1 MGATTGQILKWNGT
15 TWVPSLDSG
24 KVYKAGLG
32 IAISNDSIINL
43 GDRDSS
49 NDIVIGSNAGGDL
62 AGTYPN
68 PTIGLGKVVTDR
80 IADGAITANKL
91 NQMGATSG
99 QILKWNGTAWVPSL
113 DSGKVYKAGLGIAIS
128 NDSIINTGDQDSTD
142 DVLKTTQFNGDVSGT
157 YNTITIKN
165 GAVTTAKIADGA
177 VTAAKLNQ
185 MGATTGQ
192 ILKWNGTTWVPS
204 LDSGKVYKAGLGI
217 AISND
222 SIINLGDRDSS
233 NDIVIGSNAGGD
245 LAGTYPNPTI
255 GLGKVVTDRIADGAV
270 KTPKIAD
277 GAITAN
283 KLNQMGATS
292 GQILKWNG
300 SAWEASNDIGKFYFA
315 GRGIRISNDS
325 IINTGDTDSTDDVS
339 LNLIT
344 TKGDVIGKF
353 DSLYIR
359 DGAVT
364 SGKIALGSVSGN
376 KLSRMGATDGQVL
389 TWDQAGNV
397 WTPKNSNFS
406 FFATSRDITSPNN
419 TVPAHQIIPVGTES
433 NIDFV
438 IAPKGTGAIIA
449 NLPISG
455 NNDKRGQRA
464 VDLQM
469 QRSNA
474 DEVAKGP
481 NSVIAGGRNNK
492 ITSAGTLSVI
502 AGGFTNSISGST
514 AAIVGGQLNT
524 ASGIYSF
531 IGGGNDNDAIGD
543 LTSVS
548 GGQFNIASSQ
558 LSFIGGGDNNS
569 VYGSNGSIVGGQSNS
584 IVSGTHGF
592 IGSGLTNSLSGTYG
606 VITGGRLNRV
616 SGTNGFIGGGERDT
630 ITGNYSVIAGGQLNK
645 VSANYASIHG
655 GFENQAL
662 AEFATINGGD
672 SNIITSAGYG
682 GVIGGGILN
691 RVADFTATVAGGIS
705 NQALGRRSTV
715 GGGITN
721 TARNWYSTVSGGA
734 GNSALAEGSAV
745 FGGIEM
751 VLDTTAIGSFG
762 FNGNIINN
770 STSLYVRR
778 INIAQPRTGVFN
790 NVHLWLT
797 NNDDTVRTLRFYEK
811 YNVQGAF
818 PNGTNYVGFKA
829 PDLIGSDMIY
839 TLPSTAPSANGQVLS
854 STTAGVLSWVNGGGN
869 TNDFFQFIDFNNGQ
883 NSAIQAHAIIPFGAE
898 DDIDFVAMPKG
909 KGSFMFDY
917 PDNSATGGA
926 KRGLLSIDLQMVRT
940 TQHQVVKAD
949 TASILG
955 GFSNEISNSAHTSV
969 IIGGAFNK
977 INAYQSTILGGRSN
991 TTDGQF
997 SMVGGLGNTAGSFGE
1012 TVLGIYATDAGGTTS
1027 SSVATDRLFAIGNG
1041 TSASR
1046 STAFSI
1052 LKNGNTNVSG
1062 TLDIN
1067 GNATIGGGSS
1077 TSELRLKEASGTG
1090 SNYVGLKAGN
1100 ATADMVY
1107 TLPTSAPS
1115 TDGQVLVSTT
1125 NGTMSWSNPILKS
1138 QNISVNPGNLLQNG
1152 GSESIAVTVTGAQV
1166 GATVQVSP
1174 RTEMEDGII
1183 IGYARVSAANTIS
1196 IRFVNTTNSAVD
1208 PASVNVDITVIQP

>member
-1 MGATTGQILKWNGT
+1 
-15 TWVPSLDSG
+15 
-24 KVYKAGLG
+24 
-32 IAISNDSIINL
+32 
-43 GDRDSS
+43 
-49 NDIVIGSNAGGDL
+49 
-62 AGTYPN
+62 
-68 PTIGLGKVVTDR
+68 
-80 IADGAITANKL
+80 
-91 NQMGATSG
+91 
-99 QILKWNGTAWVPSL
+99 
-113 DSGKVYKAGLGIAIS
+113 
-128 NDSIINTGDQDSTD
+128 
-142 DVLKTTQFNGDVSGT
+142 
-157 YNTITIKN
+157 
-165 GAVTTAKIADGA
+165 
-177 VTAAKLNQ
+177 
-185 MGATTGQ
+185 
-192 ILKWNGTTWVPS
+192 
-204 LDSGKVYKAGLGI
+204 
-217 AISND
+217 
-222 SIINLGDRDSS
+222 
-233 NDIVIGSNAGGD
+233 
-245 LAGTYPNPTI
+245 
-255 GLGKVVTDRIADGAV
+255 
-270 KTPKIAD
+270 
-277 GAITAN
+277 
-283 KLNQMGATS
+283 MGATS

>member
-1 MGATTGQILKWNGT
+1 
-15 TWVPSLDSG
+15 
-24 KVYKAGLG
+24 
-32 IAISNDSIINL
+32 
-43 GDRDSS
+43 
-49 NDIVIGSNAGGDL
+49 
-62 AGTYPN
+62 
-68 PTIGLGKVVTDR
+68 
-80 IADGAITANKL
+80 
-91 NQMGATSG
+91 
-99 QILKWNGTAWVPSL
+99 
-113 DSGKVYKAGLGIAIS
+113 
-128 NDSIINTGDQDSTD
+128 
-142 DVLKTTQFNGDVSGT
+142 
-157 YNTITIKN
+157 
-165 GAVTTAKIADGA
+165 
-177 VTAAKLNQ
+177 
-185 MGATTGQ
+185 
-192 ILKWNGTTWVPS
+192 
-204 LDSGKVYKAGLGI
+204 
-217 AISND
+217 
-222 SIINLGDRDSS
+222 
-233 NDIVIGSNAGGD
+233 
-245 LAGTYPNPTI
+245 
-255 GLGKVVTDRIADGAV
+255 
-270 KTPKIAD
+270 
-277 GAITAN
+277 
-283 KLNQMGATS
+283 
-292 GQILKWNG
+292 
-300 SAWEASNDIGKFYFA
+300 
-315 GRGIRISNDS
+315 
-325 IINTGDTDSTDDVS
+325 
-339 LNLIT
+339 
-344 TKGDVIGKF
+344 
-353 DSLYIR
+353 
-359 DGAVT
+359 
-364 SGKIALGSVSGN
+364 
-376 KLSRMGATDGQVL
+376 
-389 TWDQAGNV
+389 
-397 WTPKNSNFS
+397 
-406 FFATSRDITSPNN
+406 
-419 TVPAHQIIPVGTES
+419 
-433 NIDFV
+433 
-438 IAPKGTGAIIA
+438 
-449 NLPISG
+449 
-455 NNDKRGQRA
+455 
-464 VDLQM
+464 
-469 QRSNA
+469 
-474 DEVAKGP
+474 
-481 NSVIAGGRNNK
+481 
-492 ITSAGTLSVI
+492 
-502 AGGFTNSISGST
+502 
-514 AAIVGGQLNT
+514 
-524 ASGIYSF
+524 
-531 IGGGNDNDAIGD
+531 
-543 LTSVS
+543 
-548 GGQFNIASSQ
+548 
-558 LSFIGGGDNNS
+558 
-569 VYGSNGSIVGGQSNS
+569 
-584 IVSGTHGF
+584 
-592 IGSGLTNSLSGTYG
+592 
-606 VITGGRLNRV
+606 
-616 SGTNGFIGGGERDT
+616 
-630 ITGNYSVIAGGQLNK
+630 
-645 VSANYASIHG
+645 
-655 GFENQAL
+655 
-662 AEFATINGGD
+662 
-672 SNIITSAGYG
+672 
-682 GVIGGGILN
+682 
-691 RVADFTATVAGGIS
+691 
-705 NQALGRRSTV
+705 
-715 GGGITN
+715 
-721 TARNWYSTVSGGA
+721 
-734 GNSALAEGSAV
+734 
-745 FGGIEM
+745 
-751 VLDTTAIGSFG
+751 
-762 FNGNIINN
+762 
-770 STSLYVRR
+770 
-778 INIAQPRTGVFN
+778 
-790 NVHLWLT
+790 LWLT

>member
-1 MGATTGQILKWNGT
+1 MGSESDIDIALSSKGTGAILAQMPDGT
-15 TWVPSLDSG
+15 V
-24 KVYKAGLG
+24 
-32 IAISNDSIINL
+32 
-43 GDRDSS
+43 
-49 NDIVIGSNAGGDL
+49 AGGNKRGNNAVDL
-62 AGTYPN
+62 QMVRNNATQVAIGTSSTISGGERNATSVDYASIGGGSGNTVNKIGGTIAGGTQNTVTGLQYSAVLGGFGN
-68 PTIGLGKVVTDR
+68 TASGNRTAIGCGSENETESEYSVVSGGYRNKARADR
-80 IADGAITANKL
+80 SAIIGGAELTLSGTATGSFGFNANRISGGFPDRPITIADANTGVFNNVDLWLTNNDNTTRTLRFYEAFNTAGAFPSGANYVAFRAPTSINSNVTWTLPSADGTAN
-91 NQMGATSG
+91 Q
-99 QILKWNGTAWVPSL
+99 
-113 DSGKVYKAGLGIAIS
+113 
-128 NDSIINTGDQDSTD
+128 
-142 DVLKTTQFNGDVSGT
+142 VLKTDGSG
-157 YNTITIKN
+157 N
-165 GAVTTAKIADGA
+165 
-177 VTAAKLNQ
+177 L
-185 MGATTGQ
+185 
-192 ILKWNGTTWVPS
+192 TW
-204 LDSGKVYKAGLGI
+204 
-217 AISND
+217 
-222 SIINLGDRDSS
+222 
-233 NDIVIGSNAGGD
+233 
-245 LAGTYPNPTI
+245 
-255 GLGKVVTDRIADGAV
+255 
-270 KTPKIAD
+270 
-277 GAITAN
+277 
-283 KLNQMGATS
+283 
-292 GQILKWNG
+292 
-300 SAWEASNDIGKFYFA
+300 SNDIGKFYFA
-315 GRGIRISNDS
+315 GRGISISNDS
-325 IINTGDTDSTDDVS
+325 IISTGFLDS
-339 LNLIT
+339 T

-353 DSLYIR
+353 DSLYIKN
-359 DGAVT
+359 GSVT
-364 SGKIALGSVSGN
+364 DNKIAIGALSTN
-376 KLSRMGATDGQVL
+376 KLAKGSATDGQVL

-406 FFATSRDITSPNN
+406 FFATSRDITIPNN
-419 TVPAHQIIPVGTES
+419 TVPAHQIIPIGSES

-438 IAPKGTGAIIA
+438 ISPKGSGSILA

-455 NNDKRGQRA
+455 SIDKRGTRA
-464 VDLQM
+464 IDLQM

-492 ITSAGTLSVI
+492 ITSAGTQSVI
-502 AGGFTNSISGST
+502 VGGTTNSVSASNAT
-514 AAIVGGQLNT
+514 IVGGQLNT
-524 ASGIYSF
+524 ASGISSF
-531 IGGGNDNDAIGD
+531 IGGGIDNDASGEATGI
-543 LTSVS
+543 V
-548 GGQFNIASSQ
+548 GGQYNTASST
-558 LSFIGGGDNNS
+558 LAFIGGGANNTVS
-569 VYGSNGSIVGGQSNS
+569 ASNAAIVGGQSNS
-584 IVSGTHGF
+584 ILSGTHGF
-592 IGSGLTNSLSGTYG
+592 IGSGLTNSLNGAYG
-606 VITGGRLNRV
+606 VIAGGRLNRV
-616 SGTNGFIGGGERDT
+616 SGTYGFIGGGERDT
-630 ITGNYSVIAGGQLNK
+630 IAGNYSVISGGLLNK
-645 VSANYASIHG
+645 VSANYSSILG

-662 AEFATINGGD
+662 AEFTTINGGD

-691 RVADFTATVAGGIS
+691 RVADLTATVAGGIS

-715 GGGITN
+715 GGGVTN

-770 STSLYVRR
+770 STSLYARR

-829 PDLIGSDMIY
+829 PDAIGSDMIY
-839 TLPSTAPSANGQVLS
+839 TLPSTAPSANGQVLA

-869 TNDFFQFIDFNNGQ
+869 INDYFEFDDLNPGNQ
-883 NSAIQAHAIIPFGAE
+883 SAIQAHLMRPRGPE
-898 DDIDFVAMPKG
+898 SDIDMVLSPKG

-926 KRGLLSIDLQMVRT
+926 KRGILSIDLQMVRS

-955 GFSNEISNSAHTSV
+955 GFANEISNSAHTSV
-969 IIGGAFNK
+969 IIGGALNTAS
-977 INAYQSTILGGRSN
+977 AYQSTILGGRSN

-997 SMVGGLGNTAGSFGE
+997 SMVGGLGNTAGSYGE

-1027 SSVATDRLFAIGNG
+1027 SSISTDRLFAIGNG
-1041 TSASR
+1041 TSATR

-1090 SNYVGLKAGN
+1090 SNYTGFKAGN

-1107 TLPTSAPS
+1107 TLPTSAPGS
-1115 TDGQVLVSTT
+1115 DGQVLISSTS
-1125 NGTMSWSNPILKS
+1125 GVMSWSTPILKA
-1138 QNISVNPGNLLQNG
+1138 QNISVNPGNLVEYG
-1152 GSESIAVTVTGAQV
+1152 GSQSIAITVTGAQV

-1183 IGYARVSAANTIS
+1183 IGYARVSAADTVS
-1196 IRFVNTTNSAVD
+1196 IRFVNTTNGPID
-1208 PASVNVDITVIQP
+1208 PTALNIDITVIQP

>member
-1 MGATTGQILKWNGT
+1 MGATTGQILKWNGSA
-15 TWVPSLDSG
+15 WVPSLDSG

-32 IAISNDSIINL
+32 ITISNDSIINK
-43 GDRDSS
+43 GDQDST
-49 NDIVIGSNAGGDL
+49 DDVLETTLFGGDVSGVYSNL
-62 AGTYPN
+62 
-68 PTIGLGKVVTDR
+68 TINNGAVTTNKL
-80 IADGAITANKL
+80 ADGAVTANKL

-99 QILKWNGTAWVPSL
+99 QILKWNGSAW
-113 DSGKVYKAGLGIAIS
+113 I
-128 NDSIINTGDQDSTD
+128 
-142 DVLKTTQFNGDVSGT
+142 
-157 YNTITIKN
+157 
-165 GAVTTAKIADGA
+165 
-177 VTAAKLNQ
+177 
-185 MGATTGQ
+185 
-192 ILKWNGTTWVPS
+192 PS

-270 KTPKIAD
+270 TDVKLDQMGAQNGQVLTWEGNKWKPKANHDKQHHPGWGILFKNDTIINTGDTDSTDDVTIFRVTNKGDIQGKFDSLTIKPGAVTADKLSQMGASTGQILKWNGSAWVPSLDSGKVYKAGLGIAISND
-277 GAITAN
+277 SIINLGDRDSSNDIVIGSNAGGDLAGTYPNPTIGLGKVVTDRIANGAVTAN

-492 ITSAGTLSVI
+492 ITSAGTQSVI
-502 AGGFTNSISGST
+502 AGGLTNSVSGST

-524 ASGIYSF
+524 ASGISSF
-531 IGGGNDNDAIGD
+531 IGGGIDNDAIAD
-543 LTSVS
+543 LASVA
-548 GGQFNIASSQ
+548 GGQYNIASSQ

-606 VITGGRLNRV
+606 VIAGGRLNRV

-630 ITGNYSVIAGGQLNK
+630 ITGNYSVISGGQLNK

-662 AEFATINGGD
+662 AEFTTINGGD
-672 SNIITSAGYG
+672 SNIITSTGYG

-721 TARNWYSTVSGGA
+721 TARNWYSTVAGGA

-751 VLDTTAIGSFG
+751 YWIQLQLDHLDLMVISL
-762 FNGNIINN
+762 IIQRA
-770 STSLYVRR
+770 YM
-778 INIAQPRTGVFN
+778 Q
-790 NVHLWLT
+790 
-797 NNDDTVRTLRFYEK
+797 E
-811 YNVQGAF
+811 
-818 PNGTNYVGFKA
+818 
-829 PDLIGSDMIY
+829 
-839 TLPSTAPSANGQVLS
+839 
-854 STTAGVLSWVNGGGN
+854 
-869 TNDFFQFIDFNNGQ
+869 
-883 NSAIQAHAIIPFGAE
+883 
-898 DDIDFVAMPKG
+898 
-909 KGSFMFDY
+909 
-917 PDNSATGGA
+917 
-926 KRGLLSIDLQMVRT
+926 GLLLHNLER
-940 TQHQVVKAD
+940 
-949 TASILG
+949 
-955 GFSNEISNSAHTSV
+955 
-969 IIGGAFNK
+969 
-977 INAYQSTILGGRSN
+977 
-991 TTDGQF
+991 
-997 SMVGGLGNTAGSFGE
+997 
-1012 TVLGIYATDAGGTTS
+1012 
-1027 SSVATDRLFAIGNG
+1027 
-1041 TSASR
+1041 
-1046 STAFSI
+1046 
-1052 LKNGNTNVSG
+1052 VS
-1062 TLDIN
+1062 L
-1067 GNATIGGGSS
+1067 
-1077 TSELRLKEASGTG
+1077 
-1090 SNYVGLKAGN
+1090 
-1100 ATADMVY
+1100 
-1107 TLPTSAPS
+1107 
-1115 TDGQVLVSTT
+1115 
-1125 NGTMSWSNPILKS
+1125 TMSIY
-1138 QNISVNPGNLLQNG
+1138 G
-1152 GSESIAVTVTGAQV
+1152 
-1166 GATVQVSP
+1166 
-1174 RTEMEDGII
+1174 
-1183 IGYARVSAANTIS
+1183 
-1196 IRFVNTTNSAVD
+1196 
-1208 PASVNVDITVIQP
+1208 

>member
-1 MGATTGQILKWNGT
+1 
-15 TWVPSLDSG
+15 
-24 KVYKAGLG
+24 
-32 IAISNDSIINL
+32 
-43 GDRDSS
+43 
-49 NDIVIGSNAGGDL
+49 VIGSNAGGDL

-80 IADGAITANKL
+80 IADGAVTAAKL

-99 QILKWNGTAWVPSL
+99 QILKWNGTTWVPSL

-233 NDIVIGSNAGGD
+233 NDIVIGSIAGGD

-255 GLGKVVTDRIADGAV
+255 GIGKVVTDRIADGAV
-270 KTPKIAD
+270 TTPKIAD